1 MPSASAPTDL
11 PRLGAPEAGPHRPS
25 MPVETPA
32 LYSARPAFALDG
44 AAEASLSDT
53 LTALDVVDAVDG
65 MARCEAAFSN
75 WAPSGDGSA
84 ANYVFFDRNVFD
96 FGRALTVSGGAGE
109 AGGTLFDGRIT
120 GIEAHYLP
128 DRAPEVTVLAEDRLQ
143 DLRMTRRTRSFED
156 VTVGDVASALAQ
168 DHSLRTDL
176 DVDGPTFRTLAQVN
190 QSDLAFLRDLARM
203 ADAEAWVE
211 GDTLH
216 VVARAR
222 RDGGALT
229 LRFGDR
235 LHEFSV
241 LADLATQRT
250 AVVASG
256 WDVAAKEPVSHE
268 AGPEAVQ
275 AETASLEG
283 GAAVLESA
291 FGPRVDRVVHP
302 SPGTQEQAR
311 ALAEAT
317 FRQQARRFVSG
328 QGTAEGDA
336 RLRVG
341 ATVTLEGLGALF
353 AGDYTVVEARHT
365 FSADGFRTRFRVER
379 PGLGRP

>member
-1 MPSASAPTDL
+1 
-11 PRLGAPEAGPHRPS
+11 

-32 LYSARPAFALDG
+32 LYAARPAFALDG
-44 AAEASLSDT
+44 DDAPALRDA
-53 LTALDVVDAVDG
+53 LTALDVAETADG
-65 MARCEAAFSN
+65 MARCEATFSN

-84 ANYVFFDRNVFD
+84 STYAFFDRDVLD
-96 FGRALTVSGGAGE
+96 FGRALLVSGGAGA
-109 AGGTLFDGRIT
+109 AGGTLFAGHVT

-156 VTVGDVASALAQ
+156 ATLEDVAGTVAS
-168 DHSLRTDL
+168 DHGLRTDL
-176 DVDGPTFRTLAQVN
+176 DAEGPTFRVLAQVN
-190 QSDLAFLRDLARM
+190 QSDLAFLRDLARA

-211 GDTLH
+211 GDTLR
-216 VVARAR
+216 VVGRAR
-222 RDGGALT
+222 RDGGALA

-235 LHEFSV
+235 LYEFSV
-241 LADLATQRT
+241 LADLATQST

-275 AETASLEG
+275 SETAGLEG
-283 GAAVLESA
+283 GAAVLDAA
-291 FGPRVDRVVHP
+291 FGPRTDRLVHP
-302 SPGTQEQAR
+302 RPGTQEQAR
-311 ALAEAT
+311 ALAEAA
-317 FRQQARRFVSG
+317 FRRQARRFVAG
-328 QGTAEGDA
+328 HGTAEGDA

>member
-1 MPSASAPTDL
+1 
-11 PRLGAPEAGPHRPS
+11 

-32 LYSARPAFALDG
+32 LYAARPAFALDG
-44 AAEASLSDT
+44 TDESALSDA
-53 LTALDVVDAVDG
+53 LTALDVVEATDG
-65 MARCEAAFSN
+65 MARCEATFSN

-84 ANYVFFDRNVFD
+84 ANYQFFGRDVLD

-109 AGGTLFDGRIT
+109 AGGKLFEGRIT

-128 DRAPEVTVLAEDRLQ
+128 DRAPEITVLAEDRLQ
-143 DLRMTRRTRSFED
+143 DLRMVRRTRSFED
-156 VTVGDVASALAQ
+156 VALEDVARTIAS
-168 DHSLRTDL
+168 DHSLRTEFDAE
-176 DVDGPTFRTLAQVN
+176 GPTYRALAQVN
-190 QSDLAFLRDLARM
+190 QSDLAFLRDLARR

-216 VVARAR
+216 VANRAR
-222 RDGGALT
+222 RDGGALA

-235 LHEFSV
+235 LYEFSV
-241 LADLATQRT
+241 LADLATQHT

-256 WDVAAKEPVSHE
+256 WDVSAKEPVRHE

-275 AETASLEG
+275 SETASTDG
-283 GAAVLESA
+283 GAGVLETA
-291 FGPRVDRVVHP
+291 LGKRVDRTVHP

-311 ALAEAT
+311 ALAEAV
-317 FRQQARRFVSG
+317 FRRQARRFVSG

-341 ATVTLEGLGALF
+341 ATVTLEGLGDLF
-353 AGDYTVVEARHT
+353 AGDYTVTEARHT